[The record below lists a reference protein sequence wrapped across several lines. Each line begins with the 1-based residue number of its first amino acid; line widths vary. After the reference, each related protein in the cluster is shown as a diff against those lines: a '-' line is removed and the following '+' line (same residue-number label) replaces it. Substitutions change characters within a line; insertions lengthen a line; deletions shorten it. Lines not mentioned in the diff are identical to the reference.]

1 MDSKLLVGVM
11 ASALLALIGWNIKTT
26 NELQIAVARLETI
39 LHSMAVEN

>member
-26 NELQIAVARLETI
+26 NDLQLSVQKLEFI
-39 LHSMAVEN
+39 LQHDAFSK